1 MSDKRIH
8 KLVLDQ
14 STSGTKLLLV
24 GIEDNEAKI
33 LRRMDRKHKQIY
45 PQEGWVEHDPIEIMQ
60 NARQLIATMLEE
72 TGLSEHDIQS
82 LSLTNQRETVVA
94 WNKSS
99 GEPISNALVWQCNR
113 SIDICERLIKDEK
126 EAIIQQRT
134 GLKIDSYFSGPKLK
148 WLFENV
154 DEMGKLANTGELAI
168 GTIDAWLIW
177 NLTDGEVFATEPSNA
192 CRTLL
197 YNIYENS
204 WDDVLCDVFL
214 VPKNCLPEV
223 RNSDDFFGTFY
234 GIPIQGVMADSQAA
248 LYGQGCFN
256 FGDVKMT
263 LGTGSSVLMQI
274 QNEVTLKSDNILRTI
289 AFTNKQKTDF
299 AFEGIIRS
307 CGDTLT
313 WLANELDFFETV
325 EDGFKLAES
334 VPDNGGVYLI
344 PAQIGLAAPFWN
356 SRPQAAFVGMN
367 RSTTKAHLVRAG
379 FESILYQL
387 RAVIDELEV
396 VSGMSLSDISVDGG
410 VSRNERL
417 MQMLANI
424 IKKNI
429 RVSFVEELSAVGV
442 ITLITDVNI
451 PKNGKV
457 YRYLSDERD
466 GDYYT
471 WLTYVNTILNAN

>member
-1 MSDKRIH
+1 MSDNRIY

-14 STSGTKLLLV
+14 STSGTKLLLI
-24 GIEDNEAKI
+24 GIEDNKADI
-33 LRRMDRKHKQIY
+33 LRRMDRKHKQIF
-45 PQEGWVEHDPIEIMQ
+45 PQDGWVEHDPMEIVK
-60 NARQLIATMLEE
+60 NTKQLIAEMLEA
-72 TGLSEHDIQS
+72 TKLSVQDIRS
-82 LSLTNQRETVVA
+82 LSITNQRETIVA
-94 WNKSS
+94 WNKRT
-99 GEPISNALVWQCNR
+99 GQPVSNALVWQCNR
-113 SIDICERLIKDEK
+113 SNDICKQLI
-126 EAIIQQRT
+126 EAGREQEIQQKT
-134 GLKIDSYFSGPKLK
+134 GLKIDSYFSGPKIR
-148 WLFENV
+148 WLFEKA
-154 DEMGKLANTGELAI
+154 DEMRSLAASGELAI
-168 GTIDAWLIW
+168 GTIDSWLIW

-192 CRTLL
+192 SRTLL

-204 WDDVLCDVFL
+204 WDDALCDIFL

-223 RNSDDFFGTFY
+223 RNSDDLYGTFS

-256 FGDVKMT
+256 FGDVKIT

-274 QNEVTLKSDNILRTI
+274 KNEVTLKSDNILKTI

-299 AFEGIIRS
+299 AIEGIIRS

-313 WLANELDFFETV
+313 WLGNELGFFETV
-325 EDGFKLAES
+325 EEGFKLAES

-379 FESILYQL
+379 FESILYQI

-396 VSGMSLSDISVDGG
+396 VSGINLLDISVDGG
-410 VSRNERL
+410 VTRNERL
-417 MQMLANI
+417 MQMLANV

-429 RVSFVEELSAVGV
+429 RVSVVEELSAVGV
-442 ITLITDVNI
+442 LTLVTDVKL

-457 YRYLSDERD
+457 YRYLSDEQD
-466 GDYYT
+466 EDYYT
-471 WLTYVNTILNAN
+471 WLTYVRTILNAN